1 MAVIPRV
8 GHYTK
13 GTIVKKEHLHFIAKL
28 YHFMRSPDHIADALL
43 NWFDRHGRKDLP
55 WQQDRTP
62 YRVWVSEIMLQQ
74 TQVTTVIPYYQRF
87 MTALPSVEDLAA
99 ATEDTVLHLWTG
111 LGYYARARN
120 LHRCAREICREHKGQ
135 FPTDLAGLEA
145 LPGIGRS
152 TAGAILS
159 LAMQTRAPI
168 LDGNVKRVLARYHA
182 VEGWPGQRAV
192 SDQLWRHAEHHTP
205 QERVADF
212 TQAIM
217 DLGATCCTRSQ
228 PNCGSCPLHDGCMGR
243 QRGRQG
249 DFPGRK
255 PRKEIPQRRC
265 WLAVVTR
272 SPGEVLLEKRP
283 ASGIWGG
290 LWAPPEFN
298 EEAVARAWIENIVG
312 LPGEDCRTDAPFHH
326 GFTHFKLEA
335 HPVRAHCETNRAD
348 ATAVNIDADELQWFS
363 LHPPPAVGLPAP
375 VLRLLI
381 KLGAETL

>member
-1 MAVIPRV
+1 MS
-8 GHYTK
+8 
-13 GTIVKKEHLHFIAKL
+13 
-28 YHFMRSPDHIADALL
+28 SPDHIADALL
-43 NWFDRHGRKDLP
+43 GWFDRHGRKDLP
-55 WQQDRTP
+55 WQHDRTP

-74 TQVTTVIPYYQRF
+74 TQVTTVIPFYQRF
-87 MTALPSVEDLAA
+87 MAALPSIEDLAA
-99 ATEDTVLHLWTG
+99 AAEDSVLHLWTG

-120 LHRCAREICREHKGQ
+120 LHRCAQEICREHNGQ
-135 FPTDLAGLEA
+135 FPTDPAGLEA

-159 LAMQTRAPI
+159 LAMHTRAPI

-192 SDQLWRHAEHHTP
+192 SDRLWQHAEHHTP

-228 PNCGSCPLHDGCMGR
+228 PRCDTCPLHRGCAAR
-243 QRGRQG
+243 QRGRQA

-255 PRKEIPQRRC
+255 PRKETPQRRR

-290 LWAPPEFN
+290 LWAPPEFDA
-298 EEAVARAWIENIVG
+298 EVAARAWIQDLVG
-312 LPGEDCRTDAPFHH
+312 LPKEHCRVDAPFHH
-326 GFTHFKLEA
+326 TFTHFKLEA
-335 HPVRAHCETNRAD
+335 HPVRAHCRANRAD
-348 ATAVNIDADELQWFS
+348 ATAVNIDAEGLQWFS

-375 VLRLLI
+375 ILKLLT
-381 KLGAETL
+381 KLGAETF